1 MLRLIKIAS
10 LILIFLSHSV
20 VAEIYKWKDSEGEV
34 HFSDRDL
41 GQSGEQVILKRDIS
55 EEKIEQARQ
64 KAKEFV
70 RRQQRKMAFKK
81 EEANKTREQ
90 ARKELETRE
99 KRKRYCSQAKKELGK
114 LKLKVPVYRANKAG
128 ERAYL
133 DDAQRAAEIDEWSR
147 NIRKYC
153 G

>member
-1 MLRLIKIAS
+1 MPLLICFFIAQ
-10 LILIFLSHSV
+10 ILFSASIP
-20 VAEIYKWKDSEGEV
+20 AEIYKWKDSEGKV

-41 GQSGEQVILKRDIS
+41 EQSGEQVILKRDIS
-55 EEKIEQARQ
+55 EEKVEQASQR
-64 KAKEFV
+64 AKEFIW
-70 RRQQRKMAFKK
+70 RQQRKMAFKK
-81 EEANKTREQ
+81 EEAGKAREQ
-90 ARKELETRE
+90 EKKETETRE
-99 KRKRYCSQAKKELGK
+99 KRNRYCSQAKKELGR

-128 ERAYL
+128 ERVYI